1 MKALGSLDQL
11 EIPACPC
18 SDQGSGMA
26 SSSALQLAA
35 SLGRGL
41 RPAGASRCWRAPA
54 AGQDMATL
62 VNGPVAHLS
71 MQGQV
76 SGPSVKVNGERRRVY
91 VNDQYFLEHSGLGAR
106 GWVVG
111 TELPSCLPGLF
122 LGQRV
127 VPAIY

>member
-41 RPAGASRCWRAPA
+41 RPAGASWCWRAPA
-54 AGQDMATL
+54 TGQDSGNTGEWAR
-62 VNGPVAHLS
+62 AHLS

-76 SGPSVKVNGERRRVY
+76 SGS
-91 VNDQYFLEHSGLGAR
+91 
-106 GWVVG
+106 
-111 TELPSCLPGLF
+111 
-122 LGQRV
+122 
-127 VPAIY
+127 